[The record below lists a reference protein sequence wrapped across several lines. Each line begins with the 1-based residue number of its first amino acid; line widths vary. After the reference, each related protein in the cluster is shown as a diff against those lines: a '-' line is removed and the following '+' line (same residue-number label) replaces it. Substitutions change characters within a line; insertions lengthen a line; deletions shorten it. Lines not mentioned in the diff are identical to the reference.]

1 MHSVRSMDRTL
12 YIKAIEKQ
20 NELWDRIFAALSGEW
35 ERGWTLGWAAE
46 PVLSR
51 EEVEAELNY
60 GRD

>member
-1 MHSVRSMDRTL
+1 MDRTL

-51 EEVEAELNY
+51 EEVEADLNY